1 MKKKFLDFL
10 KKQKIAT
17 IFVSVGMI
25 FIYVFCGLIMLSSRD
40 FKMFAMYGLVTAI
53 LLPAFVLIIL
63 YYRFFCRASYSLSVQ
78 DGNVIFYKRD
88 EEKAFRISDCT
99 EIKFYPQWVKFKFS
113 NETIY
118 LLTYLTLKDSIFGLP
133 SIDVKTAKQ
142 IFTNAIIKY

>member
-1 MKKKFLDFL
+1 MKEKFLKFL
-10 KKQKIAT
+10 KTQKIAT

-25 FIYVFCGLIMLSSRD
+25 FINVFCGLIMLSSRD
-40 FKMFAMYGLVTAI
+40 FKIFAIYCLITAI

-118 LLTYLTLKDSIFGLP
+118 LITYLTLKDSIFGLP